1 MSNIRR
7 KIEIAVLNVMR
18 TCISIYKIAV
28 IIVGILFMYGM
39 PVFIISYSNNT
50 QVIWKG
56 VGWIWL
62 ISVYGVTFGCLV
74 AVLYGYLKNKYPNE

>member
-39 PVFIISYSNNT
+39 PVFIIAYSNNT

-74 AVLYGYLKNKYPNE
+74 AVLYYYLKNKYPNE